1 MAIEEHSL
9 VNTSC
14 ISGRLNESERIS
26 LKGILEDAGRLLE
39 IRHGSQTRPKRSAL
53 QVNVDVKESTPGTNV
68 NAFAT
73 DGDLVDQL
81 LQEDDVECQKWNFY
95 NSFFFAFT
103 AITTIGT

>member
-1 MAIEEHSL
+1 M
-9 VNTSC
+9 
-14 ISGRLNESERIS
+14 
-26 LKGILEDAGRLLE
+26 
-39 IRHGSQTRPKRSAL
+39 
-53 QVNVDVKESTPGTNV
+53 NVDVKESTPGTNV

-103 AITTIGT
+103 AITTIGIKRRMRDRLERNQYVILYLKLFVTKPAVTHCVVGLLKRSPSYTIVL